1 MSGNLCRCQDY
12 DKILTALERGAAI
25 SRRWPV
31 ADNKLV
37 GQNYTTPDLLAK
49 VTGKSSY
56 AEDFRAEGML
66 FAKLLLSPSR
76 TRGSERRH
84 QRCRGHARRAR
95 HPPRQRAASPWPTR

>member
-31 ADNKLV
+31 ADTKLV
-37 GQNYTTPDLLAK
+37 GQNYTTPDPRQGHRQ
-49 VTGKSSY
+49 VEY

-66 FAKLLLSPSR
+66 FAKLLLSPVP
-76 TRGSERRH
+76 
-84 QRCRGHARRAR
+84 HARVRASTR
-95 HPPRQRAASPWPTR
+95 ALPRRCPVRAAILRAGELPALATR